1 MSFDQIASEF
11 KPMTSAEGQSRRKL
25 SITIGLILGFL
36 VVSFYAVTIVRLKG
50 NVAKRAQMQSSGGSY
65 NAEQSVAPATVK
77 PKQGQ

>member
-50 NVAKRAQMQSSGGSY
+50 NVAKRAQMQSSGSY
-65 NAEQSVAPATVK
+65 SSGQTVAPATVK

>member
-1 MSFDQIASEF
+1 MSFDQIAPEI
-11 KPMTSAEGQSRRKL
+11 KPMTSTEGQSRRKL

-50 NVAKRAQMQSSGGSY
+50 NVAKRAQMQSSGSYGSGQTVVP
-65 NAEQSVAPATVK
+65 ETVK